1 MVWIVFACEHTH
13 KGNTERRC
21 DIMKEVDI
29 SSCIL
34 VHAGQE
40 WEYDQQPCSKDMI
53 PLLERKENYC
63 SWFQPI
69 NGTVD
74 DQFPA
79 MRIKSKY
86 YLLSLRVQ
94 KAVFRHVRLRRGFVN
109 REYVPDGRV
118 KLRIPQPLL
127 LEKRRTAKRFMVCL
141 YVYVFITCLILTGH
155 LPICVACVACAVD
168 AS

>member
-1 MVWIVFACEHTH
+1 MSTPLFVPVLALSSGH
-13 KGNTERRC
+13 
-21 DIMKEVDI
+21 MKEVDV
-29 SSCIL
+29 SRCVL
-34 VHAGQE
+34 VHAGQS
-40 WEYDQQPCSKDMI
+40 WEHDQQPCSKEMI
-53 PLLERKENYC
+53 PFLERRENYC

-69 NGTVD
+69 GGTVD

-94 KAVFRHVRLRRGFVN
+94 KAIFRHVRLRRGFVN

-127 LEKRRTAKRFMVCL
+127 LEKRRTAKRFMVSVQACL
-141 YVYVFITCLILTGH
+141 FITSLNAHDFLQCPLHYIQCLTLR
-155 LPICVACVACAVD
+155 L
-168 AS
+168 